1 MAGRPAFGGPSRN
14 EAGRWAALAAVAGGW
29 IAALLVTVPILI
41 ASDGAGPEAAYAG
54 PSESQRDSPAAAR
67 EISIAWAGDITPGSS
82 FGVPSA
88 GGRAQFAAVRAQIS
102 RADLA
107 IGNLEGTFSTGGGSK
122 CGAKN
127 GKGNCFSFQAP
138 PRNAPALAWAGFD
151 AMNLANNHSGDFG
164 ARGRAQTVAAV
175 RGAGLTVTGRP
186 GEIAVVKVRGVRVA
200 LVGFAPNS
208 GVADIR
214 NLPAARATVR
224 RARKRAEI
232 VAVLMHAGA
241 EGTSKMRVP
250 HGRER
255 AFGQDR
261 GNTRA
266 FTHAVVKAG
275 ADVVLGSGPH
285 VLRGIEVYRG
295 KVIAYSLGNFAGWRN
310 FARGGALS
318 LTGLLQ
324 VNLSPDGTLRGGRFR
339 SMKLIGPGIPVPD
352 PSRAATKLVNEL
364 GEKDF
369 YGRRL
374 RLLPDGSF

>member
-1 MAGRPAFGGPSRN
+1 DTYFEGSLRDRLDADPATAVGPFGD
-14 EAGRWAALAAVAGGW
+14 ALRG
-29 IAALLVTVPILI
+29 
-41 ASDGAGPEAAYAG
+41 
-54 PSESQRDSPAAAR
+54 
-67 EISIAWAGDITPGSS
+67 
-82 FGVPSA
+82 
-88 GGRAQFAAVRAQIS
+88 
-102 RADLA
+102 ADLA
-107 IGNLEGTFSTGGGSK
+107 IGNLEGTYSTGGGGK
-122 CGAKN
+122 CGGKN

-164 ARGRAQTVAAV
+164 ARGRSQTVAAV
-175 RGAGLTVTGRP
+175 SGAGLAVTGRP
-186 GEIAVVKVRGVRVA
+186 GEITVLTVRGVRVA

-214 NLPAARATVR
+214 NIPAARSTVR
-224 RARKRAEI
+224 RARKRADV

-241 EGTSKMRVP
+241 EGTSKTRVP
-250 HGRER
+250 YGREK

-266 FTHAVVKAG
+266 FTHAVVDAG

-310 FARGGALS
+310 FAQGGTLS

-324 VNLSPDGTLRGGRFR
+324 VNLSPEGALRGGRFR

-352 PSRAATKLVNEL
+352 SSRASTQLVNRL

-369 YGRRL
+369 FGRRL